1 MIDIETEIFN
11 SISVKVREKYSQIFL
26 TGEYVKSP
34 PSFPCAS
41 IVEVDNQ
48 IYRNTRTT
56 ECIENHAQLLY
67 EVNVYSNKHNGKKAE
82 CKEIISYIDS
92 LMASFGFTRTLLNP
106 VPNEEDATVYRMVIP
121 LSARKY
127 TAASAHIV
135 YFSSAQIYAARL
147 ICSSSFLH
155 ALLLRTCGKCLTL
168 NLR

>member
-67 EVNVYSNKHNGKKAE
+67 EVNNGKKAE
-82 CKEIISYIDS
+82 CKEIVSYIDS

-106 VPNEEDATVYRMVIP
+106 VPNEEDATVYRMV
-121 LSARKY
+121 ARY
-127 TAASAHIV
+127 RAIV
-135 YFSSAQIYAARL
+135 SKNKVIYR
-147 ICSSSFLH
+147 
-155 ALLLRTCGKCLTL
+155 R
-168 NLR
+168 